1 VAGFY
6 SGTCAMLDQDPDAL
20 IAIDERMSE
29 EDYGSPRCRRGR
41 TARPSHHRLCRL
53 GHVRRQRAQG
63 GILEAD
69 RAPLRPAANIT
80 WNKRIGA
87 LPIYTAA
94 EKDEF
99 YGQPKFA
106 GWFEELGDPNVQPTS
121 MPTYLEEFGYF
132 ADSVVPP
139 SSQQALLGQITPEE
153 LAKQW
158 ADYMTQAQQKFM
170 AAQKQ

>member
-1 VAGFY
+1 
-6 SGTCAMLDQDPDAL
+6 
-20 IAIDERMSE
+20 
-29 EDYGSPRCRRGR
+29 
-41 TARPSHHRLCRL
+41 
-53 GHVRRQRAQG
+53 
-63 GILEAD
+63 
-69 RAPLRPAANIT
+69 
-80 WNKRIGA
+80 
-87 LPIYTAA
+87 
-94 EKDEF
+94 
-99 YGQPKFA
+99 
-106 GWFEELGDPNVQPTS
+106 